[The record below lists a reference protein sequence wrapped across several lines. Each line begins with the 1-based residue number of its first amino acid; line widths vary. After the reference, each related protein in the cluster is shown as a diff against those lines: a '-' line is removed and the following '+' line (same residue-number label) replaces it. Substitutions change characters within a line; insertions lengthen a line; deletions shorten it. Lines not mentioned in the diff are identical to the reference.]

1 MRTQCQNRQM
11 NAELIDSVEE
21 FLSVTSAHRGAD
33 ALRTNVIGSVALSIL
48 TERSTYE
55 RCRWWVVRDDEGV
68 VVGEALRTSPF
79 LMIVSPMP
87 SAAARELGTV
97 TASLDDDL
105 PGLAGSSLTITSFL
119 DGYRATNSPGSKR
132 LLEEPRRDLLY
143 ELDQLQVPD
152 VDGFARPGER
162 RDVDE
167 LSQWYVSFMLE
178 AQLPALS
185 LVEATRGVVK
195 SVAAQTLFCWEFDG
209 AIVSFAG
216 HAPTVSTEG
225 IIIGRVGPVYTPPEQ
240 RNHGFA
246 SAVTATVSQH
256 LVRLGARVMLFTDS
270 TNPTSNRIYQNLG
283 YRLIDEVLNVRFATS
298 P

>member
-1 MRTQCQNRQM
+1 M

-33 ALRTNVIGSVALSIL
+33 ALRTNVIGSVALSVL

-216 HAPTVSTEG
+216 
-225 IIIGRVGPVYTPPEQ
+225 GPVYTPPEQ